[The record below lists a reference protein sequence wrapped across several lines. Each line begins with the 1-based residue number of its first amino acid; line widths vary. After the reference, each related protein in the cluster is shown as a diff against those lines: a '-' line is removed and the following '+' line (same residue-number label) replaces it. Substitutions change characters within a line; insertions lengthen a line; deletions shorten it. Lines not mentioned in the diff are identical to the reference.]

1 MLNQTILNYKLTRLI
16 GEGGMATVYLAED
29 KKFLTN
35 VAVKVLAKEFAH
47 NENIRKRFLAE
58 ARNMFKMSHPN
69 IIKVTDLIDDGDTVA
84 FVMEHI
90 EGETLKEY
98 LERKGKLS
106 DDEIKNLF
114 SHMLE
119 AVGYVHKQNL
129 IHRDI
134 KPSNFMINSEGQIKL
149 LDFGIAKNTDNQS
162 SDYTQT
168 GTSQN
173 MGTPMYMSP
182 EQIKSTKD
190 VTLQSDI
197 YSLGVVLWQMV
208 MGKKPYNINTIS
220 TFELQTKIVTE
231 PLSKTNTNWDKFI
244 LRATAKDI
252 NDRYTDCENWLID
265 IKGFDTTLNS
275 DDRTILNHSNS
286 NEYTII
292 EQKPKIEINIHE
304 CPRCLGKGHVDKK
317 DIKRLKRELDW
328 MPGPCAYC
336 DGTGKVD
343 DEMLQSTNADDAN
356 LTYESDDL
364 EDALIDLL
372 TGSKAFYGGHIDD
385 LDEFLRV
392 IVSSFNGNYYNVW
405 FNDKFKFF
413 KNKSNYNLFNEDN
426 TYDLKCLLFPEE
438 LIDNFTFLALY
449 KSTRGL
455 LFSKKELSINFA
467 AFITDEQVEANL
479 VSINDGLNVYRYSL
493 SCWIDSWKE
502 LPCVSSLEVQD
513 DVLKIS
519 SYCVPEDESEENEEF
534 YDEIKLT
541 REMCQVINRIWSEID
556 SRGLL

>member
-1 MLNQTILNYKLTRLI
+1 MIGKQIEKYTIISHL
-16 GEGGMATVYLAED
+16 GEGGMASVYMAND
-29 KKFLTN
+29 NKFDTN
-35 VAVKVLAKEFAH
+35 VAIKVLNKEYVH

-58 ARNMFKMSHPN
+58 AKNMFKMSHPN
-69 IIKVTDLIDDGDTVA
+69 IIKVNDLIDDGDTVA

-90 EGETLKEY
+90 EGETLKEH
-98 LERKGKLS
+98 LDRKGKLN

-114 SHMLE
+114 SQILE
-119 AVGYVHKQNL
+119 AVGYVHEQNL
-129 IHRDI
+129 VHRDI
-134 KPSNFMINSEGQIKL
+134 KPSNFMINPKEKIKL

-208 MGKKPYNINTIS
+208 MGKKPYDTNTIS

-231 PLSKTNTNWDKFI
+231 PLLKTNTNWDKFI
-244 LRATAKDI
+244 SIATAKDI
-252 NDRYTDCENWLID
+252 NDRYTACENWLID
-265 IKGFDTTLNS
+265 INGFDTTLNS
-275 DDRTILNHSNS
+275 DDKTILNHSNS
-286 NEYTII
+286 NELTVIQ
-292 EQKPKIEINIHE
+292 QKAKIEINIHE

-317 DIKRLKRELDW
+317 DIKRLNRELEW
-328 MPGPCAYC
+328 MPGTCAYC

-343 DEMLQSTNADDAN
+343 DKMLQSTSADDAN
-356 LTYESDDL
+356 LTYELNDL
-364 EDALIDLL
+364 EDAIRDIW
-372 TGSKAFYGGHIDD
+372 TGRKAFYGGHIDD

-413 KNKSNYNLFNEDN
+413 KKKSNYTLFNEDN

-438 LIDNFTFLALY
+438 LIDNLTFLAIH

-455 LFSKKELSINFA
+455 LFSKKELSIYFA

-479 VSINDGLNVYRYSL
+479 VFINDGLNIHQYSL
-493 SCWIDSWKE
+493 SCWIDSYMD

-519 SYCVPEDESEENEEF
+519 SYCVPEYESEENEEF